1 MVSSCLLGACFTTST
16 LTNTSSNNKYT
27 TISSSHPIGIRNSQL
42 SLYSKR
48 KPLLSI
54 NVSSMNLLHHQL
66 PTCKLDS
73 ILQTSLVPFTASL
86 AAALLFF
93 SPAANAGLLS
103 GSTGIESVPGP
114 ELPKIEFLNKF
125 NEENQKRYAE
135 NDARF
140 KDSPV
145 LKELL
150 EKSKLNKDKNK
161 QAIQDKYCLRGA
173 EWGVGDCSTDGM
185 RPDERDEFIAM
196 LKKKTGIE

>member
-1 MVSSCLLGACFTTST
+1 MMMASSTLLDACVRTST
-16 LTNTSSNNKYT
+16 LTTPTSNKHSILSSSNPT
-27 TISSSHPIGIRNSQL
+27 SIRTPQLALHSQ
-42 SLYSKR
+42 R
-48 KPLLSI
+48 KPLVSVHVLSK
-54 NVSSMNLLHHQL
+54 NVLHQL
-66 PTCKLDS
+66 PTCRQDS
-73 ILQTSLVPFTASL
+73 ILQASLVPLTASL
-86 AAALLFF
+86 ALLLFF

-150 EKSKLNKDKNK
+150 EKSKINKEKNK
-161 QAIQDKYCLRGA
+161 QAILDKYCLRGA
-173 EWGVGDCSTDGM
+173 EWGVGDCSTEGM

-196 LKKKTGIE
+196 LRKKTGIE